1 MTYRL
6 NCEVRQKIPFIPE
19 SIHLMKFIKK
29 MFYVLFVALKLLLL
43 LSPTD
48 PTSILNAAFCDL
60 I

>member
-6 NCEVRQKIPFIPE
+6 NCEVRQKIPFIRE

-60 I
+60 M